1 MPERGMNNGKEEAV
15 WQRAVQPA
23 YVPPLSPSLSGG
35 AGGRGAVLNY
45 SVALDMTRADDGS
58 VGGVVAGTPMRRSV
72 AGWTSDG
79 RPAPAHAVAAAA
91 PVPIARAKRP
101 REPLSVA
108 GGEEVDAAGGCS
120 RFFYRPSS
128 TPSDHDS
135 LGVEDSGS
143 SWSAL
148 SPLAATA
155 TVMPGDVARQT
166 AADPLEPLAAPEP
179 WPLPESP
186 GASGSAEVD
195 IELRP
200 ASAALPPRKA
210 LALSSER
217 ALDDAGERSSTAD
230 AAANAAADSRAAQ
243 RARTPAMAIPPCF
256 LVRNARSHRV
266 EAMVRDGHYSPHRQY
281 VCLASSLSSV
291 PNALREL
298 SSSPS
303 SPLVSVADRAMEAA
317 AAVAARTSDP
327 SPESVGESDWLS
339 SSSSPSSPS
348 SPSPATTAAASDWV
362 VAIPPSILSS
372 PHLAQFFQGA
382 AAAKDGTMNGGSEE
396 SAIAAVVDADT
407 IPSAGV
413 ERFAC
418 YETLSASSTNPLAP
432 TPRLITPEA
441 LSALLSRS
449 TEAASVLLLDVRT
462 EMLYEF
468 ERVRGAVHLPPARTA
483 PGSEVCLEP
492 MLRRL
497 HTLLEEAS
505 TPRTVVVYDQATSQL
520 DAAHSV
526 AASLVDAICRTRCAC
541 RTSVTSVAL
550 VAGGYSRIALEYPQC
565 TCGQQDHLASKRFRR
580 KLRRRLGAF
589 FERFLSAHFHRT
601 QCPPSQILPF
611 LYVGNDRDAA
621 NWSFLQQAHI
631 THVLMVG
638 FELKAHFP
646 GAFRYHQLRVLDS
659 VEERLD
665 AVFPQIFQFI
675 DQSRSDDAHATVLV
689 HCFAGVSRSVSA
701 VLAYLVHSGWTL
713 RTAWALMRERRAIV
727 QPNPAFWGQLRAY
740 EHQRHGQCSVDAE
753 AVER

>member
-1 MPERGMNNGKEEAV
+1 MDSGKEEAGRQ
-15 WQRAVQPA
+15 WAVQPA
-23 YVPPLSPSLSGG
+23 YVPPLSPSLSGA
-35 AGGRGAVLNY
+35 AGGRGAVLNH
-45 SVALDMTRADDGS
+45 SVALDTARADDGS
-58 VGGVVAGTPMRRSV
+58 AGGVVAGTTMRRSV
-72 AGWTSDG
+72 AGWTTNG
-79 RPAPAHAVAAAA
+79 RSAPAAPANAAAAAAAA
-91 PVPIARAKRP
+91 PMPIARAKRP

-108 GGEEVDAAGGCS
+108 GGEEADATGGCS

-166 AADPLEPLAAPEP
+166 ATDPLEPLAAPGP

-186 GASGSAEVD
+186 GAGSSAEVD
-195 IELRP
+195 VELLP

-217 ALDDAGERSSTAD
+217 ALGDADERSSTAD
-230 AAANAAADSRAAQ
+230 AAANATADSRAAQ
-243 RARTPAMAIPPCF
+243 RARTPAMAIPPRF
-256 LVRNARSHRV
+256 LVRDARSHRV
-266 EAMVRDGHYSPHRQY
+266 EAMVHDGHYSPHRQY

-291 PNALREL
+291 PSALREL
-298 SSSPS
+298 SS

-317 AAVAARTSDP
+317 AAVAARTGDP
-327 SPESVGESDWLS
+327 SPESVGESDWVL
-339 SSSSPSSPS
+339 PSSS

-372 PHLAQFFQGA
+372 PHLAQFFQGTA
-382 AAAKDGTMNGGSEE
+382 AAAEDGRTDGGSAE
-396 SAIAAVVDADT
+396 SAIATVAGADAM
-407 IPSAGV
+407 PFAGV

-441 LSALLSRS
+441 LAALLSRS

-483 PGSEVCLEP
+483 PGSEFCLEP

-505 TPRTVVVYDQATSQL
+505 TPRTVVVYDQTTSQL
-520 DAAHSV
+520 NAAHSV
-526 AASLVDAICRTRCAC
+526 AASLVNAICRTRCAC
-541 RTSVTSVAL
+541 RASVNSVAL

-589 FERFLSAHFHRT
+589 FERFLSAHFHRA

-621 NWSFLQQAHI
+621 NWSFLQQARI

-713 RTAWALMRERRAIV
+713 RTAWTLMRERRAIV

-740 EHQRHGQCSVDAE
+740 EYQRHGQCSVDAE